1 MAQSKAAAIDDEAA
15 APAAKAAVAAPA
27 KGGGMMMLVGAVVL
41 STAASAGISWFF
53 SHRTEAAMQAS
64 LAHATDGEGGE
75 VPAAETPKAPPLYQT
90 MEPAFVVNLEAPDH
104 ARYLQTQIE
113 LMARDSAA
121 LEAVGRYN
129 PRIRNAIL
137 LLLGQQQIAD
147 LTTREGK
154 EKLQAAVLAEIQK
167 ILKEETGSPGI
178 EAVYFSSFVMQ

>member
-1 MAQSKAAAIDDEAA
+1 MAQSKASAVDDEVA
-15 APAAKAAVAAPA
+15 APAAKAAPSGPA
-27 KGGGMMMLVGAVVL
+27 KSGGMMLLIGAVVI

-64 LAHATDGEGGE
+64 LAHAAEGEGGE
-75 VPAAETPKAPPLYQT
+75 ASAEKPKSPPLYQT
-90 MEPAFVVNLEAPDH
+90 MEPAFVVNLDAPDH

-137 LLLGQQQIAD
+137 LLLGQQQVAD

-154 EKLQAAVLAEIQK
+154 EKLQTAVLGEIQK
-167 ILKEETGSPGI
+167 ILKEETGSPGV